1 MKIYKTK
8 KVIFAVVT
16 TIVLV
21 STLPLL
27 QSCSNEMEAM
37 QGFDKVANAQ
47 IISTNLNMEFLD
59 LDISSIKD
67 SVDYKNLTENQKSII
82 KKALDRID
90 PYVVCKNKLFY
101 INLDDA
107 SKIRISNRLFKYAK
121 NIMNHTNDYLK
132 KVQVNVDKNNSRILH
147 VVINNAIKN
156 NVLKYNVRIKS
167 DATES
172 NPQPVNTTDIAVSW
186 RYANIYISNADLNAY
201 AFGAGSAG
209 ALGMETGIGVAVFL
223 SASAAG
229 YYASQ
234 NPNGIIL
241 HFEGYAPFYYLE
253 GIYPQSTNNNSYFF
267 IP

>member
-1 MKIYKTK
+1 MKILKNK
-8 KVIFAVVT
+8 NVILAALAVMIVFA
-16 TIVLV
+16 LGAF
-21 STLPLL
+21 

-37 QGFDKVANAQ
+37 QGFDKGANAQ
-47 IISTNLNMEFLD
+47 MISTNLNMEFLD

-90 PYVVCKNKLFY
+90 PYVVCENKLFH

-107 SKIRISNRLFKYAK
+107 SEIRISNRLFKYAK
-121 NIMNHTNDYLK
+121 SIMNHTNDYLK
-132 KVQVNVDKNNSRILH
+132 KVQVTIDKKNSRILH

-156 NVLKYNVRIKS
+156 NVLKYNVRFKS
-167 DATES
+167 DATEN

-234 NPNGIIL
+234 NPNCIIL
-241 HFEGYAPFYYLE
+241 HFEGYAPFYNFQ
-253 GIYPQSTNNNSYFF
+253 GVYPQSVNNNNYFF